1 MLEHA
6 LDSLPADERA
16 LVGKHLRARVHSELN
31 GAYEGAKQIAKDNHN
46 TEYRAMDGV
55 GEMTASIDSRSYHY
69 WAQKE
74 PGCWNDPKFT
84 KEYLRDNPEAR
95 VKSKSGKIQVGYN
108 GGDGFIRHRVGRKI
122 KVY

>member
-6 LDSLPADERA
+6 LDSLPADERRM
-16 LVGKHLRARVHSELN
+16 VGEHLRARVISDLKGTHD
-31 GAYEGAKQIAKDNHN
+31 GAKQIAKDNHN
-46 TEYRAMDGV
+46 AEYRTMDGV

-74 PGCWNDPKFT
+74 PGCWSDPKFN

-95 VKSKSGKIQVGYN
+95 VKSKSGKIQVGYT
-108 GGDGFIRHRVGRKI
+108 GDGFMRYRTGRKV